1 MRRPRANG
9 RLAWLALALSILACL
24 MSVVGSGQHLALDGR
39 VFVDWVTYA
48 NAVERLL
55 SGRSIFAPEQLAG
68 PYSLPTVV
76 RIGYAYPP
84 PSVILFIPFAVF
96 PVGLWAWIVLNVGL
110 LVTGLFAVVQKEVGR
125 LSPLAAAAILFG
137 LAAFVPFSE
146 GVASGNVN
154 IGLAGVLAWAWVL
167 GRSQRALGPI
177 SGLTATIKI
186 VPGFLVFWSDRERF
200 LRTAAGALAVAIG
213 LTIVTLPFTGIGPWM
228 DMFKA
233 LSNSQPICSGGGIHP
248 STACFFTPLVGSTM
262 AKFLGILTGVVFG
275 SAAVLTPNPL
285 YAFTLVCLA
294 SLAPV
299 ADWHSHTFI
308 VLYVLLVVA
317 IARTAGMRAARVDA
331 RWATQD
337 ASGPLPQHRRPESCQ
352 KPPGS
357 ISESRS

>member
-1 MRRPRANG
+1 MRRPRGNG
-9 RLAWLALALSILACL
+9 RIAWLALALSILACL
-24 MSVVGSGQHLALDGR
+24 ISVVGSGQHLGLDGR

-96 PVGLWAWIVLNVGL
+96 PVGLCAWIVLNVGL
-110 LVTGLFAVVQKEVGR
+110 LVTGLFAAVQKEVGH
-125 LSPLAAAAILFG
+125 LSPLAAAAILIG
-137 LAAFVPFSE
+137 LAAFVPFTE

-154 IGLAGVLAWAWVL
+154 IGLGGVLAWAWVL
-167 GRSQRALGPI
+167 GRSRRTLGPI
-177 SGLTATIKI
+177 AGLAATIKI
-186 VPGFLVFWSDRERF
+186 VPGFLVFWSDRQRF
-200 LRTAAGALAVAIG
+200 LRTVAGALAVAIG
-213 LTIVTLPFTGIGPWM
+213 LTIATLPFTGIGSWT
-228 DMFKA
+228 DMFTA
-233 LSNSQPICSGGGIHP
+233 LSNAQPICSGGVIHP
-248 STACFFTPLVGSTM
+248 SVACYFTPLVGPTA
-262 AKFLGILTGVVFG
+262 AKFLGILIGVVFG
-275 SAAVLTPNPL
+275 SAAVLTANPL

-317 IARTAGMRAARVDA
+317 VARTAGMRATKIDGRHAA
-331 RWATQD
+331 QN
-337 ASGPLPQHRRPESCQ
+337 ASG
-352 KPPGS
+352 
-357 ISESRS
+357 